1 MDYQWHYDQ
10 LILTRKNRITENGVY
25 YETHHIIPK
34 SMGGNNTDEN
44 LISLTAREHFIAH
57 WLLWRIHR
65 NRQTAF
71 AFFCMQNWKNKKTQ
85 GSQRCKSARSYQE
98 AREAYSKFLS
108 EFQSGKKK
116 KFAKRRPH
124 SDETKL
130 KQSQKK
136 LGIPQGP
143 ISDTRS
149 KKLKAHFDTLR
160 KDSIKTRLCESCKS
174 EFEFDS
180 RSHDTKFCSKKCSSG
195 ASNKNKKKVEVIDLR
210 TNEIVVYESIY
221 KAAKELK
228 INRSQIY
235 SYKQNEFYNF
245 KII

>member
-10 LILTRKNRITENGVY
+10 LILTRKNRIAENNTY
-25 YETHHIIPK
+25 YESHHIIPK

-44 LISLTAREHFIAH
+44 LILLTAREHFIAH

-85 GSQRCKSARSYQE
+85 GNQRCKSARSYQE

-124 SDETKL
+124 SNETK
-130 KQSQKK
+130 QKMSDK
-136 LGIPQGP
+136 KKGVSLGK
-143 ISDTRS
+143 ISDDRS
-149 KKLKAHFDTLR
+149 EKLKLYY
-160 KDSIKTRLCESCKS
+160 KDQREQSIVERICESCNTI
-174 EFEFDS
+174 FAFDS
-180 RSHDTKFCSKKCSSG
+180 RSRDNKFCSIKCASKKSS
-195 ASNKNKKKVEVIDLR
+195 KIKRIVEVLDKETESLMQF
-210 TNEIVVYESIY
+210 NSIY
-221 KAAKELK
+221 AAAKELK
-228 INRSQIY
+228 IQRSIIY
-235 SYKQNEFYNF
+235 SNKHEKYNF